1 MRARIV
7 ASKRTI
13 LVLDDDADTRHLTR
27 VRLERAFP
35 GVVVVEC
42 ENAEDAVA
50 AAARHEVDSVIT
62 DHHLGAADGATIIP
76 RLRKAGVCGPVIMC
90 TGSSDP
96 AVYRRAY
103 EAGAARVFAGT
114 DVDFIGYLKREFG
127 C

>member
-1 MRARIV
+1 V
-7 ASKRTI
+7 VSNRTV

-35 GVVVVEC
+35 GVTVVEC
-42 ENAEDAVA
+42 ENTEDAVA
-50 AAARHEVDSVIT
+50 AVAGRRIDGVIT

-76 RLRKAGVCGPVIMC
+76 RLREAGVCGPVIMY

-103 EAGAARVFAGT
+103 EAGAARVFAGA
-114 DVDFIGYLKREFG
+114 DVDFIGYLKQEFG